1 MTDNLKAAESDAE
14 ARGAYHTRQNIRAAM
29 VAAKDG
35 LANLD
40 GVPTL
45 QDSTC
50 EDALTEAYEG
60 LEAAVTAL
68 GKVLEAGE

>member
-14 ARGAYHTRQNIRAAM
+14 AREAYHTRQNIRAAM

-45 QDSTC
+45 QDPAR
-50 EDALTEAYEG
+50 EDVLTGAHHALEEAI
-60 LEAAVTAL
+60 ARL
-68 GKVLEAGE
+68 GKVLDDDQ